1 MFDNPIVQEVR
12 RLKPGEAMCFDGY
25 YLNSMVPAFS
35 HNDSRFTSAD
45 RVLENIIG
53 ASYEYY
59 YEENLMSRGRDVT
72 FFRLKEPLTHGRRCY
87 VSPDRR

>member
-1 MFDNPIVQEVR
+1 MFDNPIVQEVTK
-12 RLKPGEAMCFDGY
+12 LKPGQAIKFNGRELDAE
-25 YLNSMVPAFS
+25 VPRFY
-35 HNDSRFTSAD
+35 HNDSTFTSAD

-59 YEENLMSRGRDVT
+59 YEENLMSPGRDVT
-72 FFRLKEPLTHGRRCY
+72 FYRLKEPLRDGRRCY